1 MGAHHI
7 WLRGQPLSSEELG
20 APWVEHCQI
29 RRHPIR
35 ELALHC
41 ANPTAA
47 KLLLYLPKLNITFN
61 SKGVV
66 KLYDVFAVQP
76 ITNSCPLKVSEFGRC
91 QVDFFMHAACACI
104 VNYKFGGPI
113 AHHL

>member
-1 MGAHHI
+1 MWAAHLTGMAAHDVR
-7 WLRGQPLSSEELG
+7 LRGQPLSLEELG

-29 RRHPIR
+29 RRCPIR

-66 KLYDVFAVQP
+66 KLYDVFAV
-76 ITNSCPLKVSEFGRC
+76 
-91 QVDFFMHAACACI
+91 
-104 VNYKFGGPI
+104 NYKK
-113 AHHL
+113 